1 MFVLGI
7 PFVTFVVLWKNRTM
21 LDEEHVQ
28 KRYGSLYMHYEKNWW
43 YFELLDT
50 LRRMLLTGG
59 LVLAG
64 AGTVGQ
70 IIAGTLVSLFFLL
83 LTVRAAPF
91 RSDLDDLL
99 AFICNLQQ
107 VLLYVVALG
116 LKSEQDGGGA
126 GAGGSSGGTFSNA
139 MFVFVVNGL
148 TITVVVI
155 GVLTILSIPCGNKF
169 ERWLKKCHNCGG
181 EAGESGGENT
191 SSTKKK
197 HMQKVMPSKTEMDL
211 EKISTIKN
219 WNDGEQLQQT
229 KSWK

>member
-1 MFVLGI
+1 M
-7 PFVTFVVLWKNRTM
+7 TFVVLWKHRNM
-21 LDEEHVQ
+21 LDDEHVQ
-28 KRYGSLYMHYEKNWW
+28 KRYGTLYMQYEQDWW

-83 LTVRAAPF
+83 LMTRASPF

-99 AFICNLQQ
+99 AFICNVQQ
-107 VLLYVVALG
+107 VLLYVVGLG
-116 LKSEQDGGGA
+116 LKSQQD
-126 GAGGSSGGTFSNA
+126 GAGGNATNNGTFSNA

-155 GVLTILSIPCGNKF
+155 GLLTILSIPFGEKF
-169 ERWLKKCHNCGG
+169 ERWLKTCQQCGCGG
-181 EAGESGGENT
+181 SRGGGGGGGGGGERKGQRKNL
-191 SSTKKK
+191 
-197 HMQKVMPSKTEMDL
+197 QKVMPKHDVENKDAVTR
-211 EKISTIKN
+211 
-219 WNDGEQLQQT
+219 
-229 KSWK
+229 SWD